1 MMDKRSSATIEGA
14 TYARAGVDITAGD
27 EAVERIKKL
36 AQSTYR
42 PGVLSGVGGFAS
54 LFSLGMDSY
63 RHPVLVSSTDGVG
76 TKLLVARAIDRYE
89 TIGIDLVAM
98 CVDDLVCVGAEPLFL
113 LDYVAVGKLDA
124 KRLADVVS
132 GVAEGCRSAGC
143 ALLGGETAEHPDA
156 MGEGDLDIAG
166 FAVGVVEHGE
176 ELSCD
181 RVREGD
187 VLLGLESPGIR
198 SNGYSLARHVLLD
211 RANLSLSA
219 PAWQGAEHSLGD
231 ELLVPSKIY
240 APAVLKVLS
249 ALNSAVH
256 ACAHITGGGIPGNLS
271 RVIGSSY
278 DARVDRSSWEVPRI
292 FAEIERLG
300 SVASEEM
307 FRVFNM
313 GLGMIM
319 VVDSCAVDQ
328 SISLLQDSDHNVQ
341 VVGEIV
347 QGQGKVHLI

>member
-1 MMDKRSSATIEGA
+1 MMGKRSSATIEGA
-14 TYARAGVDITAGD
+14 TYAGAGVDITAGD

-181 RVREGD
+181 RVRE
-187 VLLGLESPGIR
+187 
-198 SNGYSLARHVLLD
+198 
-211 RANLSLSA
+211 
-219 PAWQGAEHSLGD
+219 
-231 ELLVPSKIY
+231 
-240 APAVLKVLS
+240 
-249 ALNSAVH
+249 
-256 ACAHITGGGIPGNLS
+256 
-271 RVIGSSY
+271 
-278 DARVDRSSWEVPRI
+278 
-292 FAEIERLG
+292 
-300 SVASEEM
+300 
-307 FRVFNM
+307 
-313 GLGMIM
+313 
-319 VVDSCAVDQ
+319 
-328 SISLLQDSDHNVQ
+328 
-341 VVGEIV
+341 
-347 QGQGKVHLI
+347 